1 MEHPNQTDKQD
12 GRPVCFVTGHR
23 PKRFQFPES
32 DPRCQKIKD
41 AIAGEIKWL
50 NDNQG
55 IRGVWVGGAMGV
67 DTWAAEIVLKLQ
79 KQSAYKD
86 IALYVAIPFPEHGA
100 DFPPKQKERYQ
111 HILKECTDSVVVCR
125 SFRPDAYKRR
135 DYYMVDYSCCGIA
148 VYDQDR
154 SIRSGTGTTVN
165 YAAKKK
171 DISMVFIH
179 PDTAA
184 ISRSIPAVD
193 P

>member
-1 MEHPNQTDKQD
+1 MIQS
-12 GRPVCFVTGHR
+12 CFITGHR
-23 PKRFQFPES
+23 PHRFHFSEF
-32 DPRCQKIKD
+32 DPRCDKLKS
-41 AIAGEIKWL
+41 AIEGEIKRL
-50 NDNQG
+50 YAERG

-111 HILKECTDSVVVCR
+111 HILKECTDSVVICR

-135 DYYMVDYSCCGIA
+135 DYYMVDHSCCGIA

-154 SIRSGTGTTVN
+154 TIRSGTGMTVN
-165 YAAKKK
+165 YATKKK
-171 DISMVFIH
+171 DMLVIFIH
-179 PDTAA
+179 PDTVAA
-184 ISRSIPAVD
+184 SRSIPAAE